1 MPILLSRAARVRCA
15 PFALFIGLLALRGVA
30 PLDGAW
36 GFDPKWIY
44 AVSVLLVGM
53 LLWAWRHEYGEL
65 FAQTLPQAREAWLAV
80 LVGLVVFGLVITLDA
95 PWMRLGEATA
105 GFRPVDA
112 VGNLVWPLVAVRWL
126 GAALLVP
133 VMEELFWRSFLMRW
147 IEAPQFEAVAPGRV
161 GLRAVVLST
170 FVFML
175 AHPLWL
181 SAVLA
186 GFAYVWL
193 YIRNGRL
200 WSSVIAHGVTNGLL
214 GGWVVLSGNWGFW

>member
-1 MPILLSRAARVRCA
+1 MSITLSRAARVRCA
-15 PFALFIGLLALRGVA
+15 PFAVFIALLALRGAA
-30 PLDGAW
+30 PSDGSW
-36 GFDPKWIY
+36 GIDPNWIY
-44 AVSVLLVGM
+44 AWSVLLVGA
-53 LLWAWRHEYGEL
+53 LLWAWRREYGEL
-65 FAQTLPQAREAWLAV
+65 FAQTRPQAREALLAV
-80 LVGLVVFGLVITLDA
+80 LVGSVVFGLVITLDS

-112 VGNLVWPLVAVRWL
+112 QGNMIWTLVAIRWV

-147 IEAPQFEAVAPGRV
+147 IEAAQFEAVDPGRV

-186 GFAYVWL
+186 GFAYAWL
-193 YIRNGRL
+193 YIRSARL

-214 GGWVVLSGNWGFW
+214 GIWVVLSGNWGFW